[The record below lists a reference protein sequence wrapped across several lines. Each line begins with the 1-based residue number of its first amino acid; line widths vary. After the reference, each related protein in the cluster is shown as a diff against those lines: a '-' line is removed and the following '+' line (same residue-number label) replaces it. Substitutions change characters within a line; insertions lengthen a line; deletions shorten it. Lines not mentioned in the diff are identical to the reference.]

1 MTPAPSVILFTV
13 LSGMGFGLLAFLGA
27 GFVQP
32 AGWAAF
38 FHWGLG
44 YALAVGGL
52 SAATFHLGNPQRA
65 LRAFTQWQTSWLSRE
80 AWASVVTL
88 LLLAP
93 VALSD
98 WLGLGWPRISGLI
111 GAVACFATV
120 FTTSMIYALIAI
132 LSVALV
138 ALIAWPLVSGR
149 VPTDPDAAGQALQ
162 GAEDEL
168 SRSLDAIR
176 EIDMDHRAGNLS
188 DADFAELDREE
199 RARAV
204 ELMNRR
210 DALRDEG
217 STS

>member
-1 MTPAPSVILFTV
+1 
-13 LSGMGFGLLAFLGA
+13 
-27 GFVQP
+27 
-32 AGWAAF
+32 
-38 FHWGLG
+38 
-44 YALAVGGL
+44 
-52 SAATFHLGNPQRA
+52 
-65 LRAFTQWQTSWLSRE
+65 
-80 AWASVVTL
+80 
-88 LLLAP
+88 
-93 VALSD
+93 
-98 WLGLGWPRISGLI
+98 
-111 GAVACFATV
+111 
-120 FTTSMIYALIAI
+120 MIYALIAI

-149 VPTDPDAAGQALQ
+149 APIDADTAGQALQ
-162 GAEDEL
+162 GAEDDL
-168 SRSLDAIR
+168 LRSLDAIR